1 MADEEKGPEK
11 TDLEKKSAKKDYLA
25 CFSHVS
31 QDSVLLKKRYHISED
46 IQLSP
51 APEKPTPPPNFC

>member
-11 TDLEKKSAKKDYLA
+11 TDLEKKGAKKDYLA

-31 QDSVLLKKRYHISED
+31 QDSVLLKKGYHISED